1 MSYQRREYPP
11 WSWSHSRRRTFQEC
25 PRKYYY
31 QYYGSHNGWENDA
44 PESARRAYRLK
55 NLTTLAEEIG
65 AAVHECA
72 SMAVHQG
79 RGGAPLPGVDAL
91 YQQARRRLNRAWL
104 DSADRAAWQE
114 SPRRRRM
121 FQEFY
126 YDTGI
131 GETRIAEAKERL
143 NACLRNLLIST
154 SFREAVAAPF
164 TEVKNVEQF
173 TAFNLDDTPV
183 YAVPDLIYRR
193 GDGSWRVVDWKS
205 GNIRGDAGRQAM
217 VYALYLRERHNV
229 DRGDIIAQIEWLASG
244 DAEELPISQSDL
256 DGFAAGIRDSVAA
269 MRAYLADVDANAP
282 LAPAA
287 FPLRDDPSLCR
298 HCKFYELDR
307 DEIADGLDGPF

>member
-1 MSYQRREYPP
+1 MAYQRTEYPQ

-31 QYYGSHNGWENDA
+31 QYYGSHNGWESDA
-44 PESARRAYRLK
+44 PESVRLAYQLK

-72 SMAVHQG
+72 SMAVHQA
-79 RGGAPLPGVDAL
+79 RSGAPPPEVNAL
-91 YQQARRRLNRAWL
+91 YRQARRRLNRAWS
-104 DSADRAAWQE
+104 DSANRAAWQQ
-114 SPRRRRM
+114 SPKRLRM

-131 GETRIAEAKERL
+131 GETRIAAAKEQLHNCL
-143 NACLRNLLIST
+143 NNLLIST

-173 TAFNLDDTPV
+173 ITFNIDDTPV
-183 YAVPDLIYRR
+183 HAVPDLIYRN

-205 GNIRGDAGRQAM
+205 GQARGDAGNQAM

-229 DRGDIIAQIEWLASG
+229 DRGDIMARIEWLAG
-244 DAEELPISQSDL
+244 GEAEELAYAQSDL
-256 DGFAAGIRDSVAA
+256 DRFAAGIRDSAAA
-269 MRAYLADVDANAP
+269 MRAYLADADANVP

-287 FPLRDDPSLCR
+287 FPLRDDLSRCR
-298 HCKFYELDR
+298 YCKFYQLDR
-307 DEIADGLDGPF
+307 DEIADGIDGPF